1 MILAPIDWTIIA
13 LFFAILIGIGLVT
26 SKQAG
31 KSSKEFFLSGNSMP
45 WWLLGISMCAAT
57 TSTNSANLFT
67 EIIRNNGISGNWVWW
82 AFCLTGMLT
91 VFVYAKLW
99 HRTGAKTDIEFYEL
113 RYSGKAA
120 AVLRGF
126 RALYLGVFFNTVIT
140 ALVILG
146 AIKIG
151 VVMFDISPVK
161 IIVITAVVTVI
172 YSALGGMRGIV
183 IADFFQFVL
192 VLVGAVMAAVVA
204 VRLPQVNGLANLFAH
219 PNVAGKLS
227 FFPDF
232 SNTDLLVSV
241 FIIPVAVQWW
251 NVWYPGSEPGGGG
264 YIAQRML
271 SAKNEKQSVGASLFF
286 NAVHYG
292 LRPWPWYIVALCSL
306 VIYPDLGS
314 LKAAFPHVDPK
325 VMGGDLAYPAMLTF
339 LPAGM
344 MGVVVASLLGA
355 LLSTLAA
362 HLNWGSSYF
371 VNDFYK
377 RFVNPAASEKQL
389 VLVGR
394 ISTLTLMVLACALS
408 PFLESAKTAFDLV
421 LQIGAG
427 TGLLFILRWFW
438 WRINA
443 FSEITAMVVS
453 FLVAVF
459 FQLVYPHLGG
469 PALAQWQKLIIG
481 IVITTASW
489 VAVTCVTPPA
499 DDETLFRFCR
509 LIRAGGPGWKA
520 VERRAAAQGRP
531 IEGAGAK
538 WEVPAGLL
546 CMSLA
551 CLAVYTAMVAIGS
564 WFYAR
569 ALQAVCLSA
578 VAAVSTVVLF
588 KILSRMYAKDAR
600 RG

>member
-1 MILAPIDWTIIA
+1 MIVTAVDWLIIA
-13 LFFAILIGIGLVT
+13 LFFVILIVIGVVT
-26 SKQAG
+26 SRQAG
-31 KSSKEFFLSGNSMP
+31 RNSKEFFLSGNAMP
-45 WWLLGISMCAAT
+45 WWLLGISMCSAT

-67 EIIRNNGISGNWVWW
+67 EIIRRNGIAGNWVWW
-82 AFCLTGMLT
+82 TFLLTGMLT

-113 RYSGKAA
+113 RYSGRAA

-151 VVMFDISPVK
+151 VVMFGIPPV
-161 IIVITAVVTVI
+161 IIVVITAVVTVV

-192 VLVGAVMAAVVA
+192 VVAGAVLAAVYA
-204 VRLPQVNGLANLFAH
+204 VRLPQVNGLSSLFSH
-219 PNVAGKLS
+219 PDIVGKLS

-232 SNTDLLVSV
+232 SDTDLLVSV

-271 SAKNEKQSVGASLFF
+271 SAKNERQSVGASLFF
-286 NAVHYG
+286 NAVNYG

-306 VIYPDLGS
+306 LVYPDLEA
-314 LKAAFPHVDPK
+314 LRTAFPDVDPK
-325 VMGGDLAYPAMLTF
+325 VMGDDLAYPAMLVF
-339 LPAGM
+339 LPPGILGIVA
-344 MGVVVASLLGA
+344 ASLLGA

-377 RFVNPAASEKQL
+377 RFVNPRASEKEL
-389 VLVGR
+389 VLTGR
-394 ISTLTLMVLACALS
+394 IATLVLMVLACLLA

-427 TGLLFILRWFW
+427 TGLLFLLRWFW
-438 WRINA
+438 WRVNA
-443 FSEITAMVVS
+443 FSEITAMAVS

-469 PALAQWQKLIIG
+469 PALLQWQKLIVG
-481 IVITTASW
+481 I
-489 VAVTCVTPPA
+489 AVTTVAWVGVTLLTKPA
-499 DDETLFRFCR
+499 EDETLFRFCR
-509 LIRAGGPGWKA
+509 QIRAGGPGWRE
-520 VERRAAAQGRP
+520 VERRAAARGVP
-531 IEGAGAK
+531 VAGDGAR

-551 CLAVYTAMVAIGS
+551 CLAVFSTMFAIGAC
-564 WFYAR
+564 FYGRPVR
-569 ALQAVCLSA
+569 AAILAV
-578 VAAVSTVVLF
+578 VAAASTAALF
-588 KILSRMYAKDAR
+588 KLLPGLYAKE
-600 RG
+600 G

>member
-1 MILAPIDWTIIA
+1 MVLQPVDWIIVA
-13 LFFAILIGIGLVT
+13 LFFVVLIVIGLVT

-31 KSSKEFFLSGNSMP
+31 KSSAEFFLSGNSMP
-45 WWLLGISMCAAT
+45 WWMLGISMCAAT

-67 EIIRNNGISGNWVWW
+67 EIIRKNGISGNWVWW
-82 AFCLTGMLT
+82 AFLLTGMLT

-113 RYSGKAA
+113 RYSGRAA

-151 VVMFDISPVK
+151 VVMFDLSPVK
-161 IIVITAVVTVI
+161 IVAITAVVTVL

-183 IADFFQFVL
+183 IADFFQFAVVL
-192 VLVGAVMAAVVA
+192 FGAVAAAVYA
-204 VRLPQVNGLANLFAH
+204 VRLPQVGGFAH
-219 PNVAGKLS
+219 LVSHPAVAGKLS

-232 SNTDLLVSV
+232 ADTDLLVSV
-241 FIIPVAVQWW
+241 FVIPVAIQWW

-271 SAKNEKQSVGASLFF
+271 SAKNEMHSVGASLLF

-306 VIYPDLGS
+306 LVYPDLDA
-314 LKAAFPHVDPK
+314 LRAAFPNVDAK
-325 VMGGDLAYPAMLTF
+325 VMGDDLAYPAMLTF
-339 LPAGM
+339 LPAGL

-377 RFVNPAASEKQL
+377 RFVNPAASEQRL

-394 ISTLTLMVLACALS
+394 LATLALMVMSCLLA
-408 PFLESAKTAFDLV
+408 PFLESAKAAFDLV

-427 TGLLFILRWFW
+427 TGLLFLLRWFW
-438 WRINA
+438 WRVNA
-443 FSEITAMVVS
+443 FSEITAMAVS
-453 FLVAVF
+453 FLAAVF
-459 FQLVYPHLGG
+459 FQLIYPSLGG
-469 PALAQWQKLIIG
+469 PELAQWQKLIAG
-481 IVITTASW
+481 IVVTTAAW
-489 VAVTCVTPPA
+489 IAVTLVTKPA

-509 LIRAGGPGWKA
+509 QIRAGGPGWRA
-520 VERRAAAQGRP
+520 VERRAAAQGVTLS
-531 IEGAGAK
+531 ESTEA
-538 WEVPAGLL
+538 WDVPAGVL

-551 CLAVYTAMVAIGS
+551 CLAVYAAMFAIGAGL
-564 WFYAR
+564 YGQPVR
-569 ALQAVCLSA
+569 AACLAGTSG
-578 VAAVSTVVLF
+578 VATAALF
-588 KILSRMYAKDAR
+588 MRLSRLYAQRKS
-600 RG
+600 